1 MGTLYCHSCGQEYTT
16 RAFKPERDELRCD
29 CGAMRSTFRKSAK
42 DKEFKP
48 RNARKAISPASSEQ
62 RAKVDGAV
70 SIISAQSPCDP
81 AHLWPRS
88 KGGCDSADCIVPLTR
103 WEHRAFDDGKLDLLP
118 ALIAGGFWA
127 ELGHM
132 LTEHQVS
139 PTRMLERLTGQR
151 FGPIGP
157 LEARV
162 VELEREIEAVLT
174 GKAATW
180 QSI

>member
-1 MGTLYCHSCGQEYTT
+1 MGTLYCHSCGEEYKTH
-16 RAFKPERDELRCD
+16 AFKPERDELRCD

-42 DKEFKP
+42 DKAKP
-48 RNARKAISPASSEQ
+48 QKAISPASPGQ
-62 RAKVDGAV
+62 RMKVDGVA
-70 SIISAQSPCDP
+70 SIISAKGPCDP

-88 KGGCDSADCIVPLTR
+88 KGGCDSADCVVPLTR
-103 WEHRAFDDGKLDLLP
+103 SEHRAFDDGKLDLLP
-118 ALIAGGFWA
+118 ALIAGGFWV

-162 VELEREIEAVLT
+162 VELELELEAVLT
-174 GKAATW
+174 GRRQRDTNA
-180 QSI
+180 